1 MHGVLYHADPVRGAV
16 WREVFARAAP
26 QLRFD
31 LWPGDAMH
39 GELPLDAVRY
49 LVAWQA
55 DRALLARLPA
65 LELFFC
71 TGAGV
76 DHLDFAA
83 IPPQVPIVRMI
94 DPGIIEGVVEYAT
107 LAVLAAHRQW
117 PLYLQQQRRAQ
128 WQPHTPLPAARRRV
142 GVLGLGML
150 GCAVLERLATLGFEL
165 RGWNRSPR
173 ALTGVECHAG
183 SAALPTFLRDCDIL
197 VNLLPGTAE
206 TRGLLGAAQFAELPR
221 GAHFINL
228 GRGSSV
234 DTAALRQALDSGQLA
249 GAVLDVFEREPLPP
263 DDPLWQ
269 HPAVILTPHIAA
281 MTRPESA
288 ARVVIDAIARHGRG
302 EPLAGRIDRARG
314 Y

>member
-1 MHGVLYHADPVRGAV
+1 MGGVLYHADPVRGAV
-16 WREVFARAAP
+16 WRDVFASAAP

-31 LWPGDAMH
+31 LWPADAAR
-39 GELPLDAVRY
+39 GEPPLAAVRY

-55 DRALLARLPA
+55 DRALLARLPT

-76 DHLDFAA
+76 DHLDFDA
-83 IPPQVPIVRMI
+83 IPPHVPIVRMI
-94 DPGIIEGVVEYAT
+94 DPGIVEGVVEYAT

-117 PLYLQQQRRAQ
+117 PRYLQQQRQAQ

-150 GCAVLERLATLGFEL
+150 GCAVLERLATLGFAL

-173 ALTGVECHAG
+173 TIAGVECHAG
-183 SAALPTFLRDCDIL
+183 HAALPAFLADCDIV
-197 VNLLPGTAE
+197 VNLLPGTAQ
-206 TRGLLGAAQFAELPR
+206 TRGLLGAAQLAALPR
-221 GAHFINL
+221 GAHVINL
-228 GRGSSV
+228 GRGSCV
-234 DTAALRQALDSGQLA
+234 DAGALREALDSGHLA
-249 GAVLDVFEREPLPP
+249 GAVLDVFDREPLPP

-269 HPAVILTPHIAA
+269 HPAVIMTPHIAA
-281 MTRPESA
+281 MTRPETA
-288 ARVVIDAIARHGRG
+288 ARVVIDAIARHRRG